1 MHPIGMARISARPN
15 TDLSGDLPELA
26 VEIAPFAHS
35 QPVEILITTHP
46 SERVA
51 RQCFLL
57 LFHVIPERNNAHE
70 IRPRNGKA
78 AM

>member
-1 MHPIGMARISARPN
+1 MHPIGVARISARSN
-15 TDLSGDLPELA
+15 ADLSGDLPKLT

-46 SERVA
+46 AERVT

-57 LFHVIPERNNAHE
+57 LFHVIPKRNNAHE
-70 IRPRNGKA
+70 IRPGNGKT